1 VNSIY
6 SRKVESD
13 IPEPIRDHLLHA
25 DRLISGVD
33 NNLTYRTEKAL
44 YCGHKAIEVLA
55 KVFLIHAGVES
66 HAVEAF
72 EAKLD
77 SKSRQLLSSIRAG
90 LADFAE
96 HFPVHP
102 YSCSKEALLQEIDR
116 HSTLVSALRD
126 LLDNVEKTMDGYFP
140 YKVGDVILTQ
150 YGPGRIRQFEGCHIH
165 CFVPERWGKSEAFW
179 TISGVSRKIYAL
191 ANPPHH
197 LAEADPFS
205 FFLGDALEWMSRA
218 KTQPV
223 SEQINRIE
231 FIVCIRH
238 AVANA
243 MLACISRQ
251 WMDMEKLRGASDDR
265 LLTVMGEL
273 DATPELMRKT
283 HVFFDA
289 LPRFREGLLAYEDI
303 CLLVTGVLD
312 AVGKDDQGM
321 LHIAPG
327 DWIKWD
333 DIDLKGMV
341 IWRSG
346 CHFRAVFEN
355 AMVYH
360 LGVFY
365 SSLHP
370 VPAPS
375 EGHALPDSQCLHRL
389 IWFESHPGIGWLNAC
404 PCCGGMFF
412 DRDADESFC
421 NLCGWDN
428 DDGDTLKEADIR
440 KIVKMRMVLD
450 NLTQY
455 DQPEDLYAGLKK
467 VRQALCELDKC
478 ISCGKNAVHQWET
491 HLAEIVSDVYDSK
504 AHQLM
509 QGDQYE

>member
-6 SRKVESD
+6 SREVESD

-25 DRLISGVD
+25 DRLITCVD

-44 YCGHKAIEVLA
+44 YCGQKAIEVLA

-66 HAVEAF
+66 HAVEVF
-72 EAKLD
+72 EERLD

-90 LADFAE
+90 LADFSE

-102 YSCSKEALLQEIDR
+102 YSCSKEALQREIDR
-116 HSTLVSALRD
+116 HSALVYALRD
-126 LLDNVEKTMDGYFP
+126 LLGNVEKTMDGYFP

-150 YGPGRIRQFEGCHIH
+150 YGPGRIRQFEGCHVH
-165 CFVPERWGKSEAFW
+165 CFVPERWGSSEAFV
-179 TISGVSRKIYAL
+179 IVSGLFQKIQPP
-191 ANPPHH
+191 ANPPLY

-205 FFLGDALEWMSRA
+205 FYLGDALEWMCRA

-231 FIVCIRH
+231 FIVYLRH
-238 AVANA
+238 AVVNA
-243 MLACISRQ
+243 MLAWISHE
-251 WMDMEKLRGASDDR
+251 WMDMEKLRGASEER
-265 LLTVMGEL
+265 LLAVMGKL
-273 DATPELMRKT
+273 DAEPELMRTT
-283 HVFFDA
+283 HAFLDA
-289 LPRFREGLLAYEDI
+289 LPGFREGLLGYEDI

-312 AVGKDDQGM
+312 SVGKDYQGM

-333 DIDLKGMV
+333 DINLKGMV

-346 CHFRAVFEN
+346 CHFRVVSEN
-355 AMVYH
+355 AMIYH

-375 EGHALPDSQCLHRL
+375 AGHALPDSQCLHRL
-389 IWFESHPGIGWLNAC
+389 IWFESHPDVGWFNAC
-404 PCCGGMFF
+404 QCCGGMFF

-440 KIVKMRMVLD
+440 KIMKMRMVLD
-450 NLTQY
+450 NLTQH

-467 VRQALCELDKC
+467 VRQAVCELDEC
-478 ISCGKNAVHQWET
+478 ISCGEKAMRQWQT
-491 HLAEIVSDVYDSK
+491 HLADIVSNLYDAK
-504 AHQLM
+504 AHLLIR
-509 QGDQYE
+509 GG